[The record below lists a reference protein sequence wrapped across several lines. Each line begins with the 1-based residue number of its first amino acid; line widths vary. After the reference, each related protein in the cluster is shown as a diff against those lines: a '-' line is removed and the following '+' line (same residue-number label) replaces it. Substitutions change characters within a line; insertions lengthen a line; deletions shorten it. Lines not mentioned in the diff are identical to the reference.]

1 MSEVMAELPELDLA
15 LNMRV
20 QQFYYHEAAL
30 LDDRRFADWIALF
43 DESATY
49 RMPLR
54 RTVPPRERRL
64 EFSSA
69 NELSIF
75 DETYRD
81 LRQRVEKLHTGK
93 AWAEEPPSRT
103 RHCVSNVRV
112 WREGERLVARS
123 NFILHQGRFERD
135 NYIYYGERSDVLVES
150 AGPFGL
156 SIAGRLILLDHTT
169 LEVPA
174 VSIFF

>member
-1 MSEVMAELPELDLA
+1 MSEARQDLPELDPA

-30 LDDRRFADWIALF
+30 LDDRRFTDWIALF
-43 DESATY
+43 DASATY

-54 RTVPPRERRL
+54 RTVPPRERKL
-64 EFSSA
+64 EFSAA

-75 DETYRD
+75 DESYRD
-81 LRQRVEKLHTGK
+81 LRQRVVKLHTGK

-112 WREGERLVARS
+112 WREGPRLAVCS

-135 NYIYYGERSDVLVES
+135 SYIYYGERHDELVES
-150 AGPFGL
+150 DGAFGL
-156 SIAGRLILLDHTT
+156 SIASRLILLDHTT